1 MIKFCETDVEKTIIE
16 LLVDLGYSYITE
28 DNSWLQERTLS
39 TFINEQVLLEQLSK
53 INKGVK
59 VKILEEAIN
68 EIKKIDHP
76 SLFERN
82 KIFHNY
88 LVDGITIEDY
98 DSDVNPLIKLV
109 DFEHIENNL
118 FEVGNQIKFHEF
130 SNRSTR
136 IPDVIIFVNGLPLV
150 VMELKSFQSLDGTLL
165 EDAYK
170 QIGGHSESDGYRF
183 DIPTLFN
190 YNTFN
195 VISDGVN
202 SKVGT
207 LTSKFDRYNEWKS
220 VNGELGYKD
229 NYAFKLNVLVNGLL
243 KQDRLLDV
251 IKNNL
256 FFINKDKSKNIK
268 IMAQYHQYFGVCKS
282 VEKVKYSIKP
292 KGTGKAGLLWHTQG
306 SGKSFSMVMLA
317 HRLITNPA
325 LENPTVIVLTDRND
339 LDDQLYTTFCSA
351 SSYLRTTPIQVTSRK
366 DLLNKLKTLKQ
377 GGIIFTTIQKFD
389 KDEIQVNERNN
400 IIVMAD
406 EAHRGHYGVYE
417 KISYECND
425 ETNELELISKF
436 GTEKYIRESL
446 PNATFIGF
454 TGTPVTTA
462 DKSTT
467 DIYGEIIDTYDMTQ
481 SVNDGSTVRIF
492 YEGRIAKVWTDSGL
506 LKRIDDYYEELENK
520 GVNEAVIEES
530 KKRMSS
536 IKVILED
543 EDLLK
548 LLAKDI
554 FEHYEQRKNFLN
566 GKAMIVMPTRKAAAI
581 LYNKLIELID
591 EKGLTEEYKDKI
603 ATIVSESNKDDEE
616 TRKLFQNTNYR
627 DNMAKEFKSEK
638 GSVKIAI
645 VVDMWLTGFDVPDLD
660 VMYFFKKMKQH
671 NLMQAIA
678 RVNRVYPG
686 KEFGLI
692 VDYIG
697 LAKALD
703 EALDN
708 YTARDKELNIK
719 DVQEV
724 ALTILKEKL
733 SILNEWFHKIDIDAF
748 KAVSAKTRFEVIQHG
763 AEFILANEKRKKE
776 FMKISLDLKHAY
788 IVCAGLLSKDE
799 HYVVQY
805 YLSVRNYIQKLEIGV
820 GPVSIGDIN
829 EEVARLVA
837 DAIKGDEVKVLTQI
851 GTKEDVSVI
860 DLLRPEKIEA
870 LKKTNPPHVFLK
882 IIENLLRQVIAE
894 SRKTNLYKAQQYSEK
909 LRKILEK
916 YHNREGDFDTTDII
930 IKIIDFAQEV
940 VSDEDEANKMGLSG
954 RERAFYDALAGN
966 KSAYE
971 LLTDETLKCI
981 AHDLQEI
988 VEEYATTDWSKKKST
1003 QAKMRKAIKHLLKKY
1018 NYPPEYTEEAI
1029 QTVIKQAEYMM

>member
-1 MIKFCETDVEKTIIE
+1 
-16 LLVDLGYSYITE
+16 
-28 DNSWLQERTLS
+28 
-39 TFINEQVLLEQLSK
+39 
-53 INKGVK
+53 
-59 VKILEEAIN
+59 
-68 EIKKIDHP
+68 
-76 SLFERN
+76 
-82 KIFHNY
+82 
-88 LVDGITIEDY
+88 
-98 DSDVNPLIKLV
+98 
-109 DFEHIENNL
+109 
-118 FEVGNQIKFHEF
+118 
-130 SNRSTR
+130 
-136 IPDVIIFVNGLPLV
+136 
-150 VMELKSFQSLDGTLL
+150 MELKSFQSLDGTLL

-554 FEHYEQRKNFLN
+554 FEHYEQRKNFL
-566 GKAMIVMPTRKAAAI
+566 M
-581 LYNKLIELID
+581 
-591 EKGLTEEYKDKI
+591 
-603 ATIVSESNKDDEE
+603 
-616 TRKLFQNTNYR
+616 
-627 DNMAKEFKSEK
+627 
-638 GSVKIAI
+638 VK
-645 VVDMWLTGFDVPDLD
+645 
-660 VMYFFKKMKQH
+660 Q
-671 NLMQAIA
+671 
-678 RVNRVYPG
+678 
-686 KEFGLI
+686 
-692 VDYIG
+692 
-697 LAKALD
+697 
-703 EALDN
+703 
-708 YTARDKELNIK
+708 
-719 DVQEV
+719 
-724 ALTILKEKL
+724 
-733 SILNEWFHKIDIDAF
+733 
-748 KAVSAKTRFEVIQHG
+748 
-763 AEFILANEKRKKE
+763 
-776 FMKISLDLKHAY
+776 
-788 IVCAGLLSKDE
+788 
-799 HYVVQY
+799 
-805 YLSVRNYIQKLEIGV
+805 
-820 GPVSIGDIN
+820 
-829 EEVARLVA
+829 
-837 DAIKGDEVKVLTQI
+837 
-851 GTKEDVSVI
+851 
-860 DLLRPEKIEA
+860 
-870 LKKTNPPHVFLK
+870 
-882 IIENLLRQVIAE
+882 
-894 SRKTNLYKAQQYSEK
+894 
-909 LRKILEK
+909 
-916 YHNREGDFDTTDII
+916 
-930 IKIIDFAQEV
+930 
-940 VSDEDEANKMGLSG
+940 
-954 RERAFYDALAGN
+954 
-966 KSAYE
+966 
-971 LLTDETLKCI
+971 
-981 AHDLQEI
+981 
-988 VEEYATTDWSKKKST
+988 
-1003 QAKMRKAIKHLLKKY
+1003 
-1018 NYPPEYTEEAI
+1018 
-1029 QTVIKQAEYMM
+1029 

>member
-39 TFINEQVLLEQLSK
+39 TFINEQVLLEQLFK

-59 VKILEEAIN
+59 TKILEEAIN

-282 VEKVKYSIKP
+282 VEKVKYAIKP

-351 SSYLRTTPIQVTSRK
+351 SSYLRITPIQVTSRK
-366 DLLNKLKTLKQ
+366 DLLKKLKTLKQ

-417 KISYECND
+417 KISYERND
-425 ETNELELISKF
+425 ETNE
-436 GTEKYIRESL
+436 
-446 PNATFIGF
+446 
-454 TGTPVTTA
+454 
-462 DKSTT
+462 
-467 DIYGEIIDTYDMTQ
+467 
-481 SVNDGSTVRIF
+481 
-492 YEGRIAKVWTDSGL
+492 
-506 LKRIDDYYEELENK
+506 
-520 GVNEAVIEES
+520 
-530 KKRMSS
+530 
-536 IKVILED
+536 
-543 EDLLK
+543 
-548 LLAKDI
+548 
-554 FEHYEQRKNFLN
+554 
-566 GKAMIVMPTRKAAAI
+566 
-581 LYNKLIELID
+581 
-591 EKGLTEEYKDKI
+591 
-603 ATIVSESNKDDEE
+603 
-616 TRKLFQNTNYR
+616 
-627 DNMAKEFKSEK
+627 
-638 GSVKIAI
+638 
-645 VVDMWLTGFDVPDLD
+645 
-660 VMYFFKKMKQH
+660 
-671 NLMQAIA
+671 
-678 RVNRVYPG
+678 
-686 KEFGLI
+686 
-692 VDYIG
+692 
-697 LAKALD
+697 
-703 EALDN
+703 
-708 YTARDKELNIK
+708 
-719 DVQEV
+719 
-724 ALTILKEKL
+724 
-733 SILNEWFHKIDIDAF
+733 
-748 KAVSAKTRFEVIQHG
+748 
-763 AEFILANEKRKKE
+763 
-776 FMKISLDLKHAY
+776 
-788 IVCAGLLSKDE
+788 C
-799 HYVVQY
+799 
-805 YLSVRNYIQKLEIGV
+805 
-820 GPVSIGDIN
+820 
-829 EEVARLVA
+829 
-837 DAIKGDEVKVLTQI
+837 
-851 GTKEDVSVI
+851 
-860 DLLRPEKIEA
+860 
-870 LKKTNPPHVFLK
+870 
-882 IIENLLRQVIAE
+882 
-894 SRKTNLYKAQQYSEK
+894 
-909 LRKILEK
+909 
-916 YHNREGDFDTTDII
+916 
-930 IKIIDFAQEV
+930 
-940 VSDEDEANKMGLSG
+940 
-954 RERAFYDALAGN
+954 
-966 KSAYE
+966 
-971 LLTDETLKCI
+971 CI
-981 AHDLQEI
+981 
-988 VEEYATTDWSKKKST
+988 W
-1003 QAKMRKAIKHLLKKY
+1003 
-1018 NYPPEYTEEAI
+1018 
-1029 QTVIKQAEYMM
+1029 

>member
-16 LLVDLGYSYITE
+16 LLEGLGYSYIDE

-39 TFINEQVLLEQLSK
+39 TFINEQVLLEQLMK

-59 VKILEEAIN
+59 VRILEEAIS

-98 DSDVNPLIKLV
+98 ESDVNPLIKLV
-109 DFEHIENNL
+109 DFECVENNL

-130 SNRSTR
+130 TNRSTR
-136 IPDVIIFVNGLPLV
+136 IPDVIIFINGLPLV

-170 QIGGHSESDGYRF
+170 QIGGHSESDGYRY

-190 YNTFN
+190 YNAFN

-202 SKVGT
+202 SKVGV

-220 VNGELGYKD
+220 INGELGYKD
-229 NYAFKLNVLVNGLL
+229 NYAFKLDVLVKGLL
-243 KQDRLLDV
+243 RQDRILDV
-251 IKNNL
+251 IKNHI

-268 IMAQYHQYFGVCKS
+268 IMSQYHQYFGVCKS
-282 VEKVKYSIKP
+282 VEKVKYAIKP
-292 KGTGKAGLLWHTQG
+292 KGNGRAGLLWHTQG

-317 HRLITNPA
+317 HRLITNPD
-325 LENPTVIVLTDRND
+325 LQNPTIIVLTDRND

-351 SSYLRTTPIQVTSRK
+351 SSYLRTTPMRATSRE

-389 KDEIQVNERNN
+389 KDKIQVNERTN

-406 EAHRGHYGVYE
+406 EAHRGHYGIYE
-417 KISYECND
+417 RISYEKNED
-425 ETNELELISKF
+425 TNEFELVSKY

-492 YEGRIAKVWTDSGL
+492 YEGRIAKVWTDDRL
-506 LKRIDDYYEELENK
+506 LHRIDEYYDDLENG
-520 GVNEAVIEES
+520 GVSDAVIEES

-543 EDLLK
+543 EDIIT

-554 FEHYEQRKNFLN
+554 LEHYEIRKKFLN
-566 GKAMIVMPTRKAAAI
+566 GKAMVVMPTRKAAAI
-581 LYNKLIELID
+581 LYNKLYEVIA

-603 ATIVSESNKDDEE
+603 VAIVTESNKDDEE
-616 TRKLFQNTNYR
+616 TRNLFKNVNYR
-627 DNMAKEFKSEK
+627 ENMAKEFKSEK
-638 GSVKIAI
+638 GNIKIAI

-660 VMYFFKKMKQH
+660 VMYLFKKMKQH

-678 RVNRVYPG
+678 RVNRVFPG
-686 KEFGLI
+686 KESGLI

-719 DVQEV
+719 DIQEV

-733 SILNEWFHKIDIDAF
+733 SIFNEWFYKIKVDNF
-748 KAVSAKTRFEVIQHG
+748 KSTSAKTRFEVIQEG
-763 AEFILANEKRKKE
+763 ASFVLENEKRKKE
-776 FMKISLDLKHAY
+776 YMKISLDLKYAY
-788 IVCAGLLSKDE
+788 TVCAGMLSKDE
-799 HYVVQY
+799 HYIVQY
-805 YLSVRNYIQKLEIGV
+805 YLSVRNYILKLEV
-820 GPVSIGDIN
+820 GNGPISIGDIN
-829 EEVARLVA
+829 EEVAKLVA
-837 DAIKGDEVKVLTQI
+837 DAIKGDEVKVLTQL
-851 GTKEDVSVI
+851 GTNDSASLV
-860 DLLRPEKIEA
+860 DLLRPEKIEE
-870 LKKTNPPHVFLK
+870 LKKSNPPHVFIK
-882 IIENLLRQVIAE
+882 IIENLLKQVIAE
-894 SRKTNLYKAQQYSEK
+894 SRKTNLFKAQQYSEK
-909 LRKILEK
+909 LRRILEK
-916 YHNREGDFDTTDII
+916 YHDRQGDFDTTDTIV
-930 IKIIDFAQEV
+930 KIIDFAQEV
-940 VSDEDEANKMGLSG
+940 VTDEDEAMKKGLSG

-981 AHDLQEI
+981 AHELKDI

-1018 NYPPEYTEEAI
+1018 NYPPEYTEDAI
-1029 QTVIKQAEYMM
+1029 KTVIKQAEYML

>member
-16 LLVDLGYSYITE
+16 LLEGLGYSYIDE

-39 TFINEQVLLEQLSK
+39 TFINEQVLLEQLMK

-59 VKILEEAIN
+59 VRILEEAIS

-98 DSDVNPLIKLV
+98 ESDVNPLIKLV
-109 DFEHIENNL
+109 DFECVENNL

-130 SNRSTR
+130 TNRSTR
-136 IPDVIIFVNGLPLV
+136 IPDVIIFINGLPLV

-170 QIGGHSESDGYRF
+170 QIGGHSESDGYRY

-190 YNTFN
+190 YNAFN

-202 SKVGT
+202 SKVGV

-220 VNGELGYKD
+220 INGELGYKD
-229 NYAFKLNVLVNGLL
+229 NYAFKLDVLVKGLL
-243 KQDRLLDV
+243 RQDRILDV
-251 IKNNL
+251 IKNHI

-268 IMAQYHQYFGVCKS
+268 IMSQYHQYFGVCKS
-282 VEKVKYSIKP
+282 VEKVKYAIKP
-292 KGTGKAGLLWHTQG
+292 KGNGRAGLLWHTQG

-317 HRLITNPA
+317 HRLITNPD
-325 LENPTVIVLTDRND
+325 LQNPTIIVLTDRND

-351 SSYLRTTPIQVTSRK
+351 SSYLRTTPMRATSRE

-389 KDEIQVNERNN
+389 KDKIQVNERTN

-406 EAHRGHYGVYE
+406 EAHRGHYGIYE
-417 KISYECND
+417 RISYEKNED
-425 ETNELELISKF
+425 TNEFELVSKY

-492 YEGRIAKVWTDSGL
+492 YEGRIAKVWTDDRL
-506 LKRIDDYYEELENK
+506 LHRIDEYYDDLENG
-520 GVNEAVIEES
+520 GVSDAVIEES

-543 EDLLK
+543 EDIIT

-554 FEHYEQRKNFLN
+554 LEHYEIRKKFLN
-566 GKAMIVMPTRKAAAI
+566 GKAMVVMPTRKAAAI
-581 LYNKLIELID
+581 LYNKLYEVIA

-603 ATIVSESNKDDEE
+603 VAIVTESNKDDEE
-616 TRKLFQNTNYR
+616 TRNLFKNVNYR
-627 DNMAKEFKSEK
+627 ENMAKEFKSEK
-638 GSVKIAI
+638 GNIKIAI

-660 VMYFFKKMKQH
+660 VMYLFKKMKQH

-678 RVNRVYPG
+678 RVNRVFPG
-686 KEFGLI
+686 KESGLI

-719 DVQEV
+719 DIQEV

-733 SILNEWFHKIDIDAF
+733 SIFNEWFYKIKVDNF
-748 KAVSAKTRFEVIQHG
+748 KSTSAKTRFEVIQEG
-763 AEFILANEKRKKE
+763 ASFVLENEKRKKE
-776 FMKISLDLKHAY
+776 YMKISLDLKYAY
-788 IVCAGLLSKDE
+788 TVCAGMLSKDE
-799 HYVVQY
+799 HYIVQY
-805 YLSVRNYIQKLEIGV
+805 YLSVRNYILKLEV
-820 GPVSIGDIN
+820 GNGPISIGDIN
-829 EEVARLVA
+829 EEVAKLVA
-837 DAIKGDEVKVLTQI
+837 DAIKGDEVKVLTQL
-851 GTKEDVSVI
+851 GTNDSASLV
-860 DLLRPEKIEA
+860 DLLRPEKIEE
-870 LKKTNPPHVFLK
+870 LKKSNPPHVFIK
-882 IIENLLRQVIAE
+882 IIENLLKQVIAE
-894 SRKTNLYKAQQYSEK
+894 SRKTNLFKAQQYSEK
-909 LRKILEK
+909 LRRILEK
-916 YHNREGDFDTTDII
+916 YHDRQGDFDTTDTIV
-930 IKIIDFAQEV
+930 KIIDFAQEV
-940 VSDEDEANKMGLSG
+940 VTDEDEAMKKGLSG
-954 RERAFYDALAGN
+954 RERAFYDALVGN

-981 AHDLQEI
+981 AHELKDI

-1018 NYPPEYTEEAI
+1018 NYPPEYTEDAI
-1029 QTVIKQAEYMM
+1029 KTVIKQAEYML